1 MTQVREQAEQRLRA
15 ADVSAVVGVDDGF
28 VATAPYD
35 SRQVT
40 ATVSGG
46 PAELDRA
53 RTALTGLT
61 NRPRSA
67 PTKHCRTGGSPAPPS
82 SAP

>member
-1 MTQVREQAEQRLRA
+1 VAE
-15 ADVSAVVGVDDGF
+15 G
-28 VATAPYD
+28 PYD

-46 PAELDRA
+46 PGELDRA

-61 NRPRSA
+61 PDQYPVTGIDVNWSEARFTRDLTPS
-67 PTKHCRTGGSPAPPS
+67 PTWCSW
-82 SAP
+82 

>member
-1 MTQVREQAEQRLRA
+1 M
-15 ADVSAVVGVDDGF
+15 SAVVGVDDGF

-46 PAELDRA
+46 PAQLHRA

-61 NRPRSA
+61 PDLGRHRRSTAVPAVHRHRLPRRRDGRC
-67 PTKHCRTGGSPAPPS
+67 PRGLRRHR
-82 SAP
+82 